1 MSCYS
6 VIKYCISTS
15 SIVSDVF
22 LCYSV
27 AMKAKVNIYDIARHA
42 GVSPATVSRAL
53 NHPEMVSLA
62 TLKRIQDASTELSFQ
77 KRKYA
82 GSQKK
87 QEPLSPAFR
96 PAALQSHP
104 NHHFLISIPS
114 ASNPFYTDIIE
125 GAARAASNEGCHLFV
140 DYVRITPENLRIS
153 LEAIASLY
161 AGMIV
166 LEQLSDDLLL
176 RIRSRLPLV
185 QCSNYSSS
193 LPQISSVSIDDEDA
207 EHTMTQYI
215 LSRGCRDIAFLAA
228 SPESAFFQKRLR
240 GLKMA
245 LARESLNIPPER
257 IVYISGFEFPLA
269 YDAAVSLLSSG
280 SRPDA
285 VICISDV
292 FAAACVKACHTLGI
306 RIPEDILIAGFDDVS
321 LAVTTTP
328 SITTIAQPRF
338 QLGFNAMTILLQETR
353 TPQLQARHLVLPTRL
368 IIRESTE

>member
-1 MSCYS
+1 MKTKIS
-6 VIKYCISTS
+6 V
-15 SIVSDVF
+15 
-22 LCYSV
+22 
-27 AMKAKVNIYDIARHA
+27 YDIARHA
-42 GVSPATVSRAL
+42 GVSPATVSRAM
-53 NHPEMVSLA
+53 NHPEIVSPA
-62 TLKRIQDASTELSFQ
+62 ARKKIQDASAELSFH

-82 GSQKK
+82 ETQKK
-87 QEPLSPAFR
+87 QEIPSPAFR
-96 PAALQSHP
+96 PAALPSQP

-114 ASNPFYTDIIE
+114 SSNPFYTDIIE
-125 GAARAASNEGCHLFV
+125 GASRAASSEGCHLFV

-166 LEQLSDDLLL
+166 LEQLSDELLL

-193 LPQISSVSIDDEDA
+193 LPQISSVSINDEDA
-207 EHTMTQYI
+207 EYTMTQYI

-240 GLKMA
+240 GLKTA
-245 LARESLNIPPER
+245 LARDSLGIPPER
-257 IVYISGFEFPLA
+257 IVFISGFEFPLA

-285 VICISDV
+285 IICISDV
-292 FAAACVKACHTLGI
+292 FAAACVKACHTLGL
-306 RIPEDILIAGFDDVS
+306 RIPEDILIAGFDDIS

-338 QLGFNAMTILLQETR
+338 QLGFNAMTILLHETR
-353 TPQLQARHLVLPTRL
+353 NPQLQARHLVLPTRL
-368 IIRESTE
+368 IVRESTDNS

>member
-1 MSCYS
+1 M
-6 VIKYCISTS
+6 KTK
-15 SIVSDVF
+15 VS
-22 LCYSV
+22 
-27 AMKAKVNIYDIARHA
+27 IYDIAREA
-42 GVSPATVSRAL
+42 GVSPATISRAL
-53 NHPEMVSLA
+53 NHPEMVSLS
-62 TLKRIQDASTELSFQ
+62 TRKKILDASTDLSFH

-82 GSQKK
+82 ESQKK
-87 QEPLSPAFR
+87 QETVSPAFH
-96 PAALQSHP
+96 PAVLPGHP

-114 ASNPFYTDIIE
+114 PSNPFYTDIIE
-125 GAARAASNEGCHLFV
+125 GASRAASSEGCHLFV

-153 LEAIASLY
+153 LEAIATLY

-207 EHTMTQYI
+207 AYTITQYI
-215 LSRGCRDIAFLAA
+215 LSHGCRDIAFLAA

-245 LARESLNIPPER
+245 LARESLSIPPER

-285 VICISDV
+285 IICISDV

-306 RIPEDILIAGFDDVS
+306 RIPGDILVTGFDDIS

-338 QLGFNAMTILLQETR
+338 QLGFNAMTILLQESR
-353 TPQLQARHLVLPTRL
+353 NPQLQARHLVLPTRL
-368 IIRESTE
+368 IVRESTE